1 MSDNTA
7 VTVKLLE
14 RDIQL
19 ACPPEEVDNLH
30 AAAKHLDAHL
40 RDLRKRAASTS
51 PEKLAL
57 VAAMNMTSQLLKSQ
71 HGGPDLDAVVG
82 VLGGIESTVETALS
96 TDAEGAADDGTD
108 PADTGLSVP
117 PSATGG

>member
-14 RDIQL
+14 RDIKL

-40 RDLRKRAASTS
+40 RDLRKRAASSS

-57 VAAMNMTSQLLKSQ
+57 VAAMNMTSQLLRAQ
-71 HGGPDLDAVVG
+71 HGGPDIDTVVDI
-82 VLGGIESTVETALS
+82 LGSIESTVETALS
-96 TDAEGAADDGTD
+96 TDAEGVAEASTD
-108 PADTGLSVP
+108 PVEDVDHSTP
-117 PSATGG
+117 ATPAS

>member
-19 ACPPEEVDNLH
+19 ACPADEVDNLH
-30 AAAKHLDAHL
+30 AAAKHLDTHL
-40 RDLRKRAASTS
+40 RDLRKRASSSS

-57 VAAMNMTSQLLKSQ
+57 VAAMNMTSQLLKAHS
-71 HGGPDLDAVVG
+71 GSADIESVLDIV
-82 VLGGIESTVETALS
+82 GGIESAVDTALAEE
-96 TDAEGAADDGTD
+96 DAETT
-108 PADTGLSVP
+108 PVP
-117 PSATGG
+117 PAALNPEQGVD